1 MPPTPE
7 SVNDGDFV
15 QNESETDSETPEDEA
30 SEADLPSP
38 TPTVRGRVAA
48 RKARANI
55 KATFVE
61 HSMPLNQKTAK

>member
-7 SVNDGDFV
+7 SVDDGDFV
-15 QNESETDSETPEDEA
+15 QNESETDSE
-30 SEADLPSP
+30 ADLLSP

-61 HSMPLNQKTAK
+61 NVMPLNQMTAG